1 MTNIQIFNQQG
12 VYIAR
17 HDYRDN
23 NPAHY
28 IVHHKLSSRFFH
40 GPATILKYLNLDES
54 SQLYAD
60 VKDFLAPYN
69 VKLTPAKVVQM

>member
-1 MTNIQIFNQQG
+1 MTDIQIFHQQG

-28 IVHHKLSSRFFH
+28 IVHYKLTSRFFH
-40 GPATILKYLNLDES
+40 GPGTILKYLKLDKT
-54 SQLYAD
+54 SQLYKD
-60 VKDFLAPYN
+60 VTDFLAPYN
-69 VKLTPAKVVQM
+69 VPAVPQKVVQM